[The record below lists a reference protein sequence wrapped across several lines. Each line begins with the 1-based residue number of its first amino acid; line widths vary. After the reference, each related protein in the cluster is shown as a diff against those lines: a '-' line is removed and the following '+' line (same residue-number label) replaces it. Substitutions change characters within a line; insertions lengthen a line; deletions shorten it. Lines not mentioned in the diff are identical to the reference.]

1 MTPKE
6 IESLGPE
13 LADFLSEFSEC
24 FGRSEPRNKLAIYIR
39 GQLSD
44 MDRKSAEPIALDA
57 GISPRSLQEFLGSD
71 QWDEKAA
78 RNRMAQIVARDHADP
93 EAIGIIDESGHPK
106 KGSHTACV
114 QRQYCGNTGKIDN
127 CVVTVH
133 LAYAAYNRPFR
144 TLLDS
149 TLFLP
154 EHTWT
159 DPERRQ
165 KAGIPD
171 DVVYRP
177 KHWIALEQIDRAV
190 GNGVVFSWF
199 TADEWYT
206 QRPTFLQ
213 GLEDRG
219 LRYVME
225 MPRNFRGYS
234 FWPGPAPTVG
244 AKTVENLCRYSRYVR
259 DVPWTRYHIK
269 DSGSGAM
276 VWDAKAMPLWLRRDG
291 RTLGPYWL
299 VWVRNVLDPAEEK
312 YFLSNAAPGTPLE
325 AILHVAFRRWPVER
339 CLQDA
344 KSKLGM
350 SHFEVR
356 KYLAIE
362 RHLLITQLSHL
373 FLARQTDRLRGGKSG
388 GHDLPSS
395 RRGGRHDRRVAAVA
409 A

>member
-1 MTPKE
+1 MTPQE

-13 LADFLSEFSEC
+13 LATFLDGFADC
-24 FGRSEPRNKLAIYIR
+24 FGRSETRGKLATYVR

-44 MDRKSAEPIALDA
+44 RDRKSAEPIALDA

-71 QWDEKAA
+71 QWDNEAA
-78 RNRMAQIVARDHADP
+78 RDRIAGMIVRDHFDP
-93 EAIGIIDESGHPK
+93 EAIGVIDESGHPK

-114 QRQYCGNTGKIDN
+114 QRQYCGATGKIDN
-127 CVVTVH
+127 CVVSVH
-133 LAYAAYNRPFR
+133 LVYAAYNQPFR
-144 TLLDS
+144 AMLDT

-154 EHTWT
+154 EHSWT
-159 DPERRQ
+159 DAERRR
-165 KAGIPD
+165 KASIPEE
-171 DVVYRP
+171 VVYRP
-177 KHWIALEQIDRAV
+177 KHVIALEQIDRAV
-190 GNGVVFSWF
+190 ANGVAFSWL

-234 FWPGPAPTVG
+234 FWPGPEPASVG
-244 AKTVENLCRYSRYVR
+244 KPVENLCRYSQYVR
-259 DVPWTRYHIK
+259 DVPWVRYHIK
-269 DSGSGAM
+269 DTGNGPM
-276 VWDAKAMPLWLRRDG
+276 VWDAKAMPIWLRRAG
-291 RTLGPYWL
+291 QTLGPYWL
-299 VWVRNVLDPAEEK
+299 VWTRNALDPTEEK
-312 YFLSNAAPGTPLE
+312 YFLSNAAPGTPIE
-325 AILHVAFRRWPVER
+325 TILHVAFRRWPVER

-356 KYLAIE
+356 KYLAIQ
-362 RHLLITQLSHL
+362 RHLLITQLSHF
-373 FLARQTDRLRGGKSG
+373 FLARQTDRLRGGKSR
-388 GHDLPSS
+388 GHDLSGS
-395 RRGGRHDRRVAAVA
+395 RRRRRHDRRVAAPA

>member
-13 LADFLSEFSEC
+13 LADFLGEFSEC
-24 FGRSEPRNKLAIYIR
+24 FGRSEPRDKLAIYIR

-71 QWDEKAA
+71 QWDDQAA

-133 LAYAAYNRPFR
+133 LAYAAYNHPFR
-144 TLLDS
+144 ALLDS

-154 EHTWT
+154 EHSWT
-159 DPERRQ
+159 DPERRR

-171 DVVYRP
+171 DVLYRP
-177 KHWIALEQIDRAV
+177 KHLIALEQIDRAL
-190 GNGVVFSWF
+190 GNGVAFSWI
-199 TADEWYT
+199 TSDAWYT

-213 GLEDRG
+213 GLEDRK

-234 FWPGPAPTVG
+234 FWPGPAPAIG
-244 AKTVENLCRYSRYVR
+244 AKSVENLCRYSRYVR
-259 DVPWTRYHIK
+259 DVPWTRDHIK
-269 DSGSGAM
+269 DTGSGAM

-299 VWVRNVLDPAEEK
+299 GWVRNVLDPAEEK
-312 YFLSNAAPGTPLE
+312 YFLSNAAPGTPIE
-325 AILHVAFRRWPVER
+325 TILHVAFRRWPVER

-373 FLARQTDRLRGGKSG
+373 FLARQADRLRGGESG
-388 GHDLPSS
+388 DHDLPSS
-395 RRGGRHDRRVAAVA
+395 RRRGRHDRRVAAVA